1 MEWKRGPVIGRG
13 STATVSLA
21 TVVPSGELIAVKSTE
36 ISKSE
41 FLQREQNFLSKMNS
55 PYIVKYRG
63 FNVTEEMYNLCMEFA
78 PGGSLHDEIQRRGG
92 RLNEQR
98 IKFYTSQILKGLDYL
113 HMNGLV
119 HCDIK
124 SKNILIGKDGF
135 AKISDLGCAKFVDK
149 FDDDESFAASEFS
162 GTPAFMAPEVAR
174 REEQGFAADIW
185 AVGCT
190 IIEMATGTNPWPEL
204 SDPVSALYRIG
215 FSGEVPETPRWLS
228 VEAKE
233 FLSKC
238 LRKDPIER
246 WTAKELLQHPFVSEA
261 IETRDCFIE
270 EANMSSPCTVLDH
283 GIWDSAVCRESST
296 QKVCSLNSAGERIQ
310 KLFGIAADWS
320 WDDEDWTTVRA
331 NDEDHNVQ
339 GTNELPAAATIG
351 FDLVSAEGVQSS
363 IFYEDLLL
371 ESSVE
376 SATFTDDFVLENVWS
391 ETDDNEDSFLNQSQF
406 MPMLYF
412 SLLVSFQIAIFCFHF
427 CFFSIAMTSLNFDH
441 SQNAYMFKLHVNVCI
456 YFSKVI

>member
-1 MEWKRGPVIGRG
+1 MEWRRGPVIGRG

-21 TVVPSGELIAVKSTE
+21 TVVPSGEHIAVKSTE
-36 ISKSE
+36 LSKSE

-55 PYIVKYRG
+55 PYIIKYGG
-63 FNVTEEMYNLCMEFA
+63 FSVTEQTYNLCMEFA
-78 PGGSLHDEIQRRGG
+78 PGGSLFDEIQRHGG

-98 IKFYTSQILKGLDYL
+98 IKFYTSQILEGLNYL

-135 AKISDLGCAKFVDK
+135 AKIADLGCAKFVEK
-149 FDDDESFAASEFS
+149 FDDNKNFAVSEFC
-162 GTPAFMAPEVAR
+162 GTPVFMAPEVAR

-204 SDPVSALYRIG
+204 NDPVSALYRIG

-228 VEAKE
+228 GEAKE

-238 LRKDPIER
+238 MRKDPNER
-246 WTAKELLQHPFVSEA
+246 WTAKELLEHSFVSEVF
-261 IETRDCFIE
+261 ESHSCFNE
-270 EANMSSPCTVLDH
+270 EVDMSSPCTVLHH
-283 GIWDSAVCRESST
+283 GIWDSTLSPENST
-296 QKVCSLNSAGERIQ
+296 HRVSSLNSSGEKIQ
-310 KLFGIAADWS
+310 KLFGSAANWS
-320 WDDEDWTTVRA
+320 WDDEDWITVRT
-331 NDEDHNVQ
+331 NEDHTIEE
-339 GTNELPAAATIG
+339 TNELSAPTT
-351 FDLVSAEGVQSS
+351 LVLDFASAEEVQSS

-376 SATFTDDFVLENVWS
+376 STTFTDDYFVLRNICF
-391 ETDDNEDSFLNQSQF
+391 ETDNNEDSCLIQSQ
-406 MPMLYF
+406 LYF
-412 SLLVSFQIAIFCFHF
+412 PLLFSFQIP
-427 CFFSIAMTSLNFDH
+427 FFWFNFGFFTVPTDE
-441 SQNAYMFKLHVNVCI
+441 F
-456 YFSKVI
+456 